1 MISGLAQAYTVTKD
15 CAYLEAAKK
24 AATFVKS
31 ALYDGHKGTLL
42 RNAYR
47 DDKGYARA
55 LKKVEV
61 SNG

>member
-31 ALYDGHKGTLL
+31 ALYDGQKGTLL

-55 LKKVEV
+55 I
-61 SNG
+61 